1 MTCIWNAFKNY
12 NNSNNN
18 VEYKFYKCRKC
29 MKGIAYKR
37 YFGNKMSAYVDNV
50 AVSCLVKLHSKG

>member
-1 MTCIWNAFKNY
+1 
-12 NNSNNN
+12 
-18 VEYKFYKCRKC
+18 